1 MRLATSG
8 THVMM
13 KKIKPIR
20 PAQVA
25 FAWFCMMMAASG
37 AAWSQGASSLPT
49 AQSTY
54 PSKPIKFIVAFAPG
68 GPADIIARL
77 MGQKLGE
84 SMGQPVVIENKAG
97 AGGNIASVFVSKAQ
111 PDGYTVLVNTSS
123 LAVNASLL
131 KNPGLDAEHD
141 LVVSGIVASSP
152 NLLVASPSV
161 KAKNLQEWVQEAK
174 SGKYNFGSAGTGTT
188 PHLSAEYLFK
198 VLAKIEVTHIPFQGA
213 TPALQASMASQV
225 EMASVAL
232 PAAVEIVKSGRVR
245 GMAVTSIKRNT
256 SLPDVPTLAE
266 AGFPGFVDYTWVGLF
281 FPAKT
286 PPEMVKRMN
295 QEMSVLLKNQD
306 FLNKL
311 NAVGFEPVGGN
322 PQEAAEYLHTE
333 LAKWSKVIKEIGMK
347 AE

>member
-1 MRLATSG
+1 
-8 THVMM
+8 M
-13 KKIKPIR
+13 KNFFPLWIAKVLLCAFGCLGSYVF
-20 PAQVA
+20 AQT
-25 FAWFCMMMAASG
+25 AAP
-37 AAWSQGASSLPT
+37 SSSN
-49 AQSTY
+49 AY
-54 PSKPIKFIVAFAPG
+54 PNKPIKFVVAFAPG

-77 MGQKLGE
+77 MGQKLSE
-84 SMGQPVVIENKAG
+84 SMGQPVVIENRAG
-97 AGGNIASVFVSKAQ
+97 AGGNIASLFVSKAA

-141 LVVSGIVASSP
+141 LVASGIVASSP
-152 NLLVASPSV
+152 NLLVAAPSL
-161 KAKNLQEWVQEAK
+161 KAKNLQEFVQEAK
-174 SGKYNFGSAGTGTT
+174 TGKYNFGSAGAGTT

-198 VLAKIEVTHIPFQGA
+198 VLAKIDVTHIPFQGA

-232 PAAVEIVKSGRVR
+232 PAAVEIVKSGRVKA
-245 GMAVTSIKRNT
+245 MAVTSLKRNT

-286 PPEMVKRMN
+286 SPEIVKRMN
-295 QEMSVLLKNQD
+295 QEMSVLLKNPD
-306 FLNKL
+306 FLSKL
-311 NAVGFEPVGGN
+311 NAVGFEPVGGT
-322 PQEAAEYLHTE
+322 PQEAAEYLHAE
-333 LAKWSKVIKEIGMK
+333 LAKWSKVIKDIGMK

>member
-1 MRLATSG
+1 VT
-8 THVMM
+8 TVT
-13 KKIKPIR
+13 
-20 PAQVA
+20 PAAV
-25 FAWFCMMMAASG
+25 G
-37 AAWSQGASSLPT
+37 G
-49 AQSTY
+49 Y
-54 PSKPIKFIVAFAPG
+54 PNKPIKFIVAFAPG

-84 SMGQPVVIENKAG
+84 TMGQPVVIENKAG

-123 LAVNASLL
+123 MAVNASLL

-152 NLLVASPSV
+152 NLLVSSPSV

-174 SGKYNFGSAGTGTT
+174 GGKYNFGSAGAGTT

-198 VLAKIEVTHIPFQGA
+198 VLAKIDVTHIPFQGA

-232 PAAVEIVKSGRVR
+232 PAAVEIVKSGRVK
-245 GMAVTSIKRNT
+245 GMAVTSVKRNA

-266 AGFPGFVDYTWVGLF
+266 AGYPGFVDYTWVGLF

-286 PPEMVKRMN
+286 PPDIVKRMN
-295 QEMSVLLKNQD
+295 QEMSALLKSQD

-311 NAVGFEPVGGN
+311 SAVGFEPVGGN
-322 PQEAAEYLHTE
+322 PQEAADYLHTE

>member
-1 MRLATSG
+1 MVPL
-8 THVMM
+8 
-13 KKIKPIR
+13 KPIPSRISQMMNHFLR
-20 PAQVA
+20 PQLALVLLCLIMGATRPLWAQNTGV
-25 FAWFCMMMAASG
+25 
-37 AAWSQGASSLPT
+37 SSLPL
-49 AQSTY
+49 STY

-97 AGGNIASVFVSKAQ
+97 AGGNIASQFVSKAQ
-111 PDGYTVLVNTSS
+111 ADGYTVLVNTSS

-141 LVVSGIVASSP
+141 LIVSGIVASSP
-152 NLLVASPSV
+152 NLLVASPTL
-161 KAKNLQEWVQEAK
+161 KAKNLQELVQEAK
-174 SGKYNFGSAGTGTT
+174 GGKYNFGSAGAGTT

-198 VLAKIEVTHIPFQGA
+198 VLAKIDVTHIPFQGA
-213 TPALQASMASQV
+213 TPALQASMASQL

-232 PAAVEIVKSGRVR
+232 PAAVEIVKSGRVK
-245 GMAVTSIKRNT
+245 GMAVTSLKRNA

-286 PPEMVKRMN
+286 SAEIVKRMN
-295 QEMSVLLKNQD
+295 QEMSALLKNQD

-311 NAVGFEPVGGN
+311 SAVGFEPVGGT
-322 PQEAAEYLHTE
+322 PQEAAEYLHAE
-333 LAKWSKVIKEIGMK
+333 LNKWSKVIKEIGMK
-347 AE
+347 SE